1 MNGNHHLPLPGIMSA
16 EQQRQKQIEQ
26 IAQHAVQ
33 SILGIVPAGSA
44 AALVIVGP
52 PHNRTSGAVFATTD
66 FDTIIATL
74 RQMAKNNGQSLDI
87 ETQIGGGA
95 VDQQPVRE
103 KIEQLHALA
112 ENLMNKVRRALMLLP
127 VIPANAAGIRNLRQ
141 ALGVEQFV
149 EQPEA
154 VDDADQLLKAMLD
167 ERIVQDTEQTRQG
180 IEVVMNV
187 MGQWEDAIAAR
198 VAAGMSEP
206 VARRL
211 TQACGLYGLLMHI
224 GSLTERLDGFL
235 AQIGDQHHAQLDG

>member
-1 MNGNHHLPLPGIMSA
+1 MVNGNQHHFGLTQEQRRKQQLEQSA
-16 EQQRQKQIEQ
+16 QRI
-26 IAQHAVQ
+26 VQ
-33 SILGIVPAGSA
+33 EVIGIVEPGSQ
-44 AALVIVGP
+44 AALIVKGP
-52 PHNRTSGAVFATTD
+52 PHRGAQAHAIFATMQPD
-66 FDTIIATL
+66 AIIATAREMARVNNIPLDLDTQAPGNPGEKPL
-74 RQMAKNNGQSLDI
+74 R
-87 ETQIGGGA
+87 ER
-95 VDQQPVRE
+95 V
-103 KIEQLHALA
+103 EQAQALA

-127 VIPANAAGIRNLRQ
+127 VTPANAAGIRNLRQ

-149 EQPEA
+149 KQPEA
-154 VDDADQLLKAMLD
+154 VDDADQLLKAMLG

-187 MGQWEDAIAAR
+187 MGQWEDATAAR

>member
-1 MNGNHHLPLPGIMSA
+1 MNGNHHLPFPGIMSA

-167 ERIVQDTEQTRQG
+167 ERIVQDTDAVRFLIAQTLALL
-180 IEVVMNV
+180 
-187 MGQWEDAIAAR
+187 GQWDDATAAR
-198 VAAGMSEP
+198 VTGGMRED
-206 VARRL
+206 VARKL
-211 TQACGLYGLLMHI
+211 TAAIGVFGMLGHI
-224 GSLTERLDGFL
+224 GSLGERLDGAT
-235 AQIGDQHHAQLDG
+235 AQQPKLDG